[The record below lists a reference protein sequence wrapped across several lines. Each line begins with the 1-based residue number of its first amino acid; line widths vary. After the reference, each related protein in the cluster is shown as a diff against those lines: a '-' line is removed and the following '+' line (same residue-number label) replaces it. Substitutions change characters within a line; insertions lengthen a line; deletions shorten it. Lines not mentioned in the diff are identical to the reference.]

1 MKDKRDKEDEQDM
14 QDKQDVISFLCV
26 RHAKSHL
33 SDKGWLWHA
42 KWDDT
47 DNDNDSTRN
56 CCERDFVLHVTHT
69 VRWFILRIMQVN
81 LNQ

>member
-47 DNDNDSTRN
+47 DTTTTTTILPGIVVNGILFYMS
-56 CCERDFVLHVTHT
+56 HT
-69 VRWFILRIMQVN
+69 QYVDLSWE
-81 LNQ
+81 